1 MTWLNISIGVLVV
14 LFLAWITFGY
24 LAVRNIEQP
33 KYEVVENKNGYEIRQ
48 YEPYIT
54 ASVEVDGGY
63 DESLNSGFRQVAD
76 YIFGNNTS
84 QAKIAMTVPVQE
96 AEKEI
101 IAMTAPVLEA
111 ETSESQKRVI
121 SFVMPSQYTLETLPK
136 PNNPKVK
143 ITEVLGRKVAALRFS
158 WFAGGNRVAAKKQK
172 LLDLLAKD
180 NLVPTGL
187 PEAAF
192 YNPPL
197 TPPFMRRNE
206 ILIPLN

>member
-1 MTWLNISIGVLVV
+1 MTWLNISIVVLAV
-14 LFLAWITFGY
+14 LFLGWIAFGY
-24 LAVRNIEQP
+24 FAVRSIEQP
-33 KYEVVENKNGYEIRQ
+33 KYTVLENKNGYEIRQ

-54 ASVEVDGGY
+54 ASVEVDGSY
-63 DESLNSGFRQVAD
+63 DESLNSGFRQIAD

-84 QAKIAMTVPVQE
+84 QAKIAMTVPVQGV
-96 AEKEI
+96 EKEV
-101 IAMTAPVLEA
+101 IAMTAPVLET
-111 ETSESQKRVI
+111 ETADAGRVI
-121 SFVMPSQYTLETLPK
+121 SFVMPNQYTLETLPK

-143 ITEVLGRKVAALRFS
+143 INEVPGRKVAALKFS
-158 WFAGGNRVAAKKQK
+158 WFAGGSRVEAKKQQLLK
-172 LLDLLAKD
+172 LIVADS
-180 NLVPTGL
+180 LVAAGK